1 MQEVKLKT
9 LASCKPSEF
18 LKQTNRIRKSVEN
31 WLEVTKIMETRS
43 KKPELEVVPEDAS
56 EEEKAEIILRN
67 KKAFQKQSKKNIMQM
82 LDAIMDEHPD
92 ETLELLALCCFV
104 EPENVDDYSV
114 STYLNAFTELIEDE
128 TVWNFFTSLGKLAGM
143 LG

>member
-43 KKPELEVVPEDAS
+43 KKPELEVVPEGAS

-67 KKAFQKQSKKNIMQM
+67 KKALQKQSKKNIMQM

-104 EPENVDDYSV
+104 EPENIDDYPV
-114 STYLNAFTELIEDE
+114 STYLNAFTELIEDK
-128 TVWNFFTSLGKLAGM
+128 TVWNFFTSLGKLVGT